1 MKALSIKQPWAN
13 MIVNRMKSIETRY
26 WSTDY
31 RGDLVIVSSKI
42 PNIHPAGFA
51 LAIVKVKDCRRMREE
66 DEAAARCPFDPRAF
80 SWILTDVR
88 KIHPVPIKGQKGLY
102 NINLI
107 GAQDEQRRIKS
118 SGDLLF

>member
-1 MKALSIKQPWAN
+1 LKALSVKQPWTN
-13 MIVNRMKSIETRY
+13 MIANRMKSIETRY

-42 PNIHPAGFA
+42 PNIYPAGYA
-51 LAIVKVKDCRRMREE
+51 LAIVRVKNCRRMRKE
-66 DEAAARCPFDPRAF
+66 DEIAARCPFDPRAF

-88 KIHPVPIKGQKGLY
+88 KIHPIPIKGEKGLY
-102 NINLI
+102 DINLT
-107 GAQDEQRRIKS
+107 GDQNERRTKS

>member
-1 MKALSIKQPWAN
+1 MKALSVKQPWAN
-13 MIVNRMKSIETRY
+13 MIASRMKSIETRY

-42 PNIHPAGFA
+42 PNIHPAGYA
-51 LAIVKVKDCRRMREE
+51 LAIV
-66 DEAAARCPFDPRAF
+66 RAF

-88 KIHPVPIKGQKGLY
+88 KIHPIPIKGQKGLY
-102 NINLI
+102 DIDLI
-107 GAQDEQRRIKS
+107 GDQNEQRRTKS